1 MKNII
6 HVIPTLENAGAETIL
21 AHIVEEFNKN
31 MIDQIV
37 IVIKGDKLDYF
48 YPILKDTCPV
58 FLWKNEKKAVLQ
70 LMKSNFS
77 EAPLLAWM
85 YEGIFFAYKLK
96 LKYKQKNK
104 VIWNIRQSNFRPNQ
118 IKQKSL
124 LYLFGLWSQWVSP
137 KIIYCA
143 HAAKKEH
150 RRFFFSKKQNK
161 VIQNRLAKK
170 KDNHVTD
177 TSRLPKSFLLFVGR
191 YDPIKGIDR
200 LFQIATR
207 FFSSFPNYKLVIA
220 GNGWNTKIIP
230 EEIASSVMLLGQ
242 VSNVNILYQKADCY
256 LFTSYFEGFPNVL
269 VEAVCNGC
277 PVLAFPAGDAEI
289 ILKNYPLGQIV
300 NKEETFQHQLH
311 QMIKNKPAEE
321 QRLKEAKLQKQRF
334 QFKHTV
340 KEYKDFIFEE

>member
-21 AHIVEEFNKN
+21 VRIVEEFNKN
-31 MIDQIV
+31 KIDQMV
-37 IVIKGDKLDYF
+37 IVTKGDKADYF
-48 YPILKDTCPV
+48 YPILKETCPV
-58 FLWKNEKKAVLQ
+58 LLWKNEKQRVLQ
-70 LMKSNFS
+70 LIKNNFS

-85 YEGIFFAYKLK
+85 YEGIFFAYQLK
-96 LKYKQKNK
+96 LSYQLKNK
-104 VIWNIRQSNFRPNQ
+104 IIWNIRQSNFRPNQ
-118 IKQKSL
+118 IKQKTL
-124 LYLFGLWSQWVSP
+124 LYLFGLWSRWVSP

-143 HAAKKEH
+143 HAAQITH
-150 RRFFFSKKQNK
+150 RQFLFSKKQNR

-170 KDNHVTD
+170 KDNHVAD
-177 TSRLPKSFLLFVGR
+177 NSQLPQRFLLFVGR

-200 LFQIATR
+200 LFRITSH
-207 FFSSFPNYKLVIA
+207 FFREFPYYKLVIA
-220 GNGWNTKIIP
+220 GSGWNTKIIP
-230 EEIASSVMLLGQ
+230 EEIAGSVMLLGQ
-242 VSNVNILYQKADCY
+242 VSNVNILYKKADCY

-289 ILKNYPLGQIV
+289 ILKNYPYGQIV
-300 NKEETFQHQLH
+300 HKEETFQYQLS
-311 QMIKNKPAEE
+311 QRIKNKPAEE
-321 QRLKEAKLQKQRF
+321 QRLKEAKLQKQRV